1 MTAHSLRRYLFNL
14 PIDCLSLQETL
25 DWIDKAIQKKEPRQH
40 TVINAAKIVLAQ
52 KDTELKKSILESDLI
67 NADGQPV
74 VWAARWLGIPI
85 KEKVSGSDLI
95 VQLLKLAEKK
105 QWRIFF
111 LGAKSKTLERMIER
125 LKKEYPTLQIAGS
138 QDGYFAKEE
147 AKPIAHRIKATKADI
162 LFVGMPTPKKE
173 NFIRDYKDI
182 MQVPFSMGVGGTF
195 DILAGQVRRAPA
207 WVQNIG
213 CEWLFRLYQEPRR
226 LWKRYL
232 KTNTL
237 FLYMVFRA
245 RLFPHKGS

>member
-111 LGAKSKTLERMIER
+111 LGAKSKTLERMI
-125 LKKEYPTLQIAGS
+125 
-138 QDGYFAKEE
+138 
-147 AKPIAHRIKATKADI
+147 
-162 LFVGMPTPKKE
+162 
-173 NFIRDYKDI
+173 
-182 MQVPFSMGVGGTF
+182 
-195 DILAGQVRRAPA
+195 
-207 WVQNIG
+207 
-213 CEWLFRLYQEPRR
+213 
-226 LWKRYL
+226 
-232 KTNTL
+232 
-237 FLYMVFRA
+237 
-245 RLFPHKGS
+245 